1 MKFNFIISKWA
12 NFYFFASNLTEWHFS
27 CRKDYNLTRIKETG
41 PPTEKEL
48 VSLNEFKK
56 ILLKYKFDLAKIFY
70 IHNEKEI
77 WQKLEKIVKKSE
89 FEKIESVFKILK
101 PRFELIWK
109 KSEKQL
115 NKRVILFKSL
125 LNKTEYQNLLNNLCL
140 FFDNKKSIEEIGIIA
155 LISPLSGEAITAA
168 GGANIDNK
176 HITLEI
182 PDLKINNW
190 ELEYSFGIIAHEIAH
205 LLFKRLNNI
214 KIINKIIFDLK
225 IPKKMPKN
233 LIPQYSTAEFI
244 TELIIELLVPF
255 GYLSQKY
262 FKNKPTNIVFSKS
275 NLKNIGENYKT
286 FKNNKTASSIK
297 LRKLI
302 VWQLYPL
309 ISFYIESNKK
319 IDKNIIKEF
328 TKFTSK
334 IIWK

>member
-1 MKFNFIISKWA
+1 M
-12 NFYFFASNLTEWHFS
+12 
-27 CRKDYNLTRIKETG
+27 
-41 PPTEKEL
+41 
-48 VSLNEFKK
+48 
-56 ILLKYKFDLAKIFY
+56 
-70 IHNEKEI
+70 
-77 WQKLEKIVKKSE
+77 
-89 FEKIESVFKILK
+89 
-101 PRFELIWK
+101 
-109 KSEKQL
+109 
-115 NKRVILFKSL
+115 
-125 LNKTEYQNLLNNLCL
+125 
-140 FFDNKKSIEEIGIIA
+140 
-155 LISPLSGEAITAA
+155 
-168 GGANIDNK
+168 
-176 HITLEI
+176 EI